1 MLHWMMNIKGSKQ
14 KKHRE
19 YTKRLYNTR
28 TDIADIAV
36 VTNTGEYITSGE
48 TRPLVTDN
56 ALSYYVVKR
65 FKQSGRDS
73 LWLERI
79 RLRLHPREH
88 IQEPAGHIQHKS
100 IKGENNEEIGMLIL
114 NVKESYIYSLI
125 SEIKLPDEGQLYIVG
140 KTAIM

>member
-1 MLHWMMNIKGSKQ
+1 MNIKGSKQ

-19 YTKRLYNTR
+19 YTKRLYQHEN
-28 TDIADIAV
+28 
-36 VTNTGEYITSGE
+36 GHSGHSSGYKYRRIHYLGR

-73 LWLERI
+73 LWLDTYQTEVASTGTHTGNQLVI
-79 RLRLHPREH
+79 SN
-88 IQEPAGHIQHKS
+88 IKS

-125 SEIKLPDEGQLYIVG
+125 SE
-140 KTAIM
+140 